1 LVVHKSGARE
11 IGVRPLPSDNRAE
24 PCRTRVGS
32 GRSGGRLRG
41 RVRVHRISVA
51 CGSALGITR
60 RARSRRDCPKQKARQ
75 RAFHRRR
82 PVRRDLSVEN
92 RHWIEGLFSFW
103 QGTSLKWHGP
113 KAYGGS
119 GTVCSKPSEPR
130 PRGRAGTQGTSPD
143 QNSDHTSI
151 AKPVRSRWIAFAI
164 VAAGGRGS
172 GVATVRRP
180 AVAGRVVDASA
191 GSLPGARPLSRRW
204 RCLDPV
210 TGDQLGSSA
219 DSCR

>member
-151 AKPVRSRWIAFAI
+151 AKPF
-164 VAAGGRGS
+164 GRDG
-172 GVATVRRP
+172 
-180 AVAGRVVDASA
+180 
-191 GSLPGARPLSRRW
+191 LPLLSSRRAVGVVAW
-204 RCLDPV
+204 PLFVGPPLRDE
-210 TGDQLGSSA
+210 SSML
-219 DSCR
+219 RLVLYPERGR